1 METDAGYAWGDTLPT
16 LTTARVVLRPIE
28 TSDAAAYFAIFSDPE
43 TTLYWS
49 RPPMQ
54 QMAEAEAYVAQVIDA
69 FHTRRAFQWAIAQP
83 GDPTLV
89 GHCALHRVDLDH
101 RRAEVGFVLSR
112 SLWGSGLMS
121 QALARLVA
129 FAFESMQLH
138 RLEADVDPRN
148 ARSLVLLAR
157 HGFRQ
162 EGMLRERYWVNGEWQ
177 DTAMLALLRPEWAM
191 SEIVPG

>member
-28 TSDAAAYFAIFSDPE
+28 TSDAAAYFAIFSDAE

-54 QMAEAEAYVAQVIDA
+54 QLAEAEAYVAHVIDA
-69 FHTRRAFQWAIAQP
+69 FRTRRAFQWAIAQP
-83 GDPTLV
+83 GDPTLI

-121 QALARLVA
+121 RALAMLVA

-148 ARSLVLLAR
+148 ARSLALLAR

-162 EGMLRERYWVNGEWQ
+162 EGLMRQRYWVNGEWQ
-177 DTAMLALLRPEWAM
+177 DTAMLALLRPEWAARQ
-191 SEIVPG
+191 